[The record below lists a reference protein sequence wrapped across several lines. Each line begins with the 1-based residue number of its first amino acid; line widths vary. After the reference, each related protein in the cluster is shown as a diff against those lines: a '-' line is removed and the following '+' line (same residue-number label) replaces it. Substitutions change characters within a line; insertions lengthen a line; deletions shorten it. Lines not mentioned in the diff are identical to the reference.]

1 MNNSLSV
8 WCDSGDSSLMCVVAR
23 CGIYRWTVYQEHA
36 LFAGVC
42 AVWDISGAHIHLS
55 NTISDR
61 ARWSSHQAINH
72 IHPDTSKHTC
82 NNAHL
87 TCAAHIR
94 IYIGNG
100 FSQTS
105 AVTTYIF
112 PQFQRRPRVARGAFW
127 WWCAPLTMN
136 LYMDFIYIYYIYV
149 SEGEMSFILCVPNDL
164 RLAQRH
170 IIYSACVCT
179 CIYVPLEWYPS
190 TACNKW
196 GEWVIAGHRW
206 EAFV

>member
-1 MNNSLSV
+1 MVRFWWFFPDVCGGALWNISMNLIPRTRV
-8 WCDSGDSSLMCVVAR
+8 VCWCV
-23 CGIYRWTVYQEHA
+23 CG
-36 LFAGVC
+36 
-42 AVWDISGAHIHLS
+42 VWDISGAHIHLS

-87 TCAAHIR
+87 TCAAHTYIWVTASR
-94 IYIGNG
+94 KLLPWPHIYFLNSRGDHEWHAGRSDDDALHSQWIYIW
-100 FSQTS
+100 
-105 AVTTYIF
+105 ALYTYTIYTCPKERCHLSCVYRMTCASHRDILF
-112 PQFQRRPRVARGAFW
+112 IVRV
-127 WWCAPLTMN
+127 
-136 LYMDFIYIYYIYV
+136 
-149 SEGEMSFILCVPNDL
+149 CV
-164 RLAQRH
+164 R
-170 IIYSACVCT
+170 V
-179 CIYVPLEWYPS
+179 YVPLEWYPS